1 MKEAMARAQPNGKL
15 CIPKALGFFLWP
27 MSHHREGG
35 DQTGRRRGWLLK
47 DCCTYRN
54 REGIKGSG
62 SKILENLLSLKLASK
77 RASYLP

>member
-1 MKEAMARAQPNGKL
+1 MKEAAARAQPNGKL
-15 CIPKALGFFLWP
+15 CIPKALALDFFLWP

-35 DQTGRRRGWLLK
+35 DQTGRRGWLLK

-62 SKILENLLSLKLASK
+62 SKILENLLSLKLA
-77 RASYLP
+77 L